1 VWEGVVTEYNKKKA
15 YLEYELEKLERE
27 NAELVDAL
35 EKASVALDDWI
46 HTYAYDL
53 CDAAKV
59 AESHERI
66 FANHGTLYYI
76 GTLQEV
82 NRKLIEQHRNN
93 YI

>member
-1 VWEGVVTEYNKKKA
+1 MRKEDA
-15 YLEYELEKLERE
+15 ALEYEVERLERE

-35 EKASVALDDWI
+35 EKSSLALDDWI

-53 CDAAKV
+53 CDPVKAS
-59 AESHERI
+59 ESHARI
-66 FANHGTLYYI
+66 FEEGGTLHYV

-82 NRKLIEQHRNN
+82 NRKLIERHRNN